1 MSNKRN
7 KSPIFPMLE
16 SQHFSDYGF
25 DPQIHYFQV
34 LEEAK
39 KHKSSSS
46 SSIDTF
52 QFKLQKPISRDD
64 MIRTTLHNKNKN
76 KNKNKKRWLWC
87 KNALFFFLKRRSRCS
102 GGGDDNEFDDRSSS
116 TSSDVHIARARNFR
130 AGSISGPV
138 YVTESWSGSST
149 PYRPMMTTTSAVQYL
164 SLRELNM
171 ERQQR
176 ITTSSSSSSMSGP
189 IYLVT

>member
-1 MSNKRN
+1 MSNQN
-7 KSPIFPMLE
+7 KSPIFPMLQ

-39 KHKSSSS
+39 KHKSSS
-46 SSIDTF
+46 IDTF

-64 MIRTTLHNKNKN
+64 LIRTTLHN

-87 KNALFFFLKRRSRCS
+87 KNALFFLKWRKWPVSAVVGRCS
-102 GGGDDNEFDDRSSS
+102 GENDEFDGR
-116 TSSDVHIARARNFR
+116 SDVHIARARNFR
-130 AGSISGPV
+130 ACSISGPV
-138 YVTESWSGSST
+138 YVTESWSGST
-149 PYRPMMTTTSAVQYL
+149 TTYRPMTTRSAVQYL
-164 SLRELNM
+164 SLRELTM

-176 ITTSSSSSSMSGP
+176 ITTTSSMSGP

>member
-1 MSNKRN
+1 MASIPR
-7 KSPIFPMLE
+7 STTFR
-16 SQHFSDYGF
+16 FSSSSTLFLGF
-25 DPQIHYFQV
+25 RYKANSVFVFVYPKV

-39 KHKSSSS
+39 KHKS

-52 QFKLQKPISRDD
+52 QFKLQKPISKDD
-64 MIRTTLHNKNKN
+64 LIRTTLHK

-87 KNALFFFLKRRSRCS
+87 KNALFFLKWRNWPVFAVVGRCS
-102 GGGDDNEFDDRSSS
+102 GENDGDNEFDD
-116 TSSDVHIARARNFR
+116 SSDVHIARARNFR

-138 YVTESWSGSST
+138 YVTESWSGSTT
-149 PYRPMMTTTSAVQYL
+149 PYRPMTTRSAVQYL
-164 SLRELNM
+164 SLRELTM

-176 ITTSSSSSSMSGP
+176 ITTTSSMSGP